1 MIDPMATSAVKRGS
15 ADQRRPR
22 GREASSTHPPAYMD
36 ASPFA
41 RPSTRLT
48 GRALLRPE
56 ACFRPNQPVHRG
68 GCRVTREGRN
78 AVKQPRL
85 RGLTRCPTR
94 WLPSATFG
102 PAARSGAART
112 FRCGGNRLHSY
123 IRPVRAGTAPAG
135 PDGISTTRASSL
147 LRASRPAREVRLG
160 GSRSD
165 LFAITPSRSSQ
176 PPGGTSCASC
186 RPSPPALRRA
196 GPRSSGCTPG
206 HGPTRPMPSARS
218 CSRAPPRR
226 RSAGDGWPAAT
237 ATAAAP
243 SRW

>member
-1 MIDPMATSAVKRGS
+1 
-15 ADQRRPR
+15 
-22 GREASSTHPPAYMD
+22 MD

-123 IRPVRAGTAPAG
+123 IRPVRAGL
-135 PDGISTTRASSL
+135 RL
-147 LRASRPAREVRLG
+147 LDPMVSARPAPHPCYGLRTPGGRSGLAGRGLTCLPSHRLVP
-160 GSRSD
+160 RN
-165 LFAITPSRSSQ
+165 L
-176 PPGGTSCASC
+176 PGGTSCASC

-206 HGPTRPMPSARS
+206 HGPTRPRPSAPS